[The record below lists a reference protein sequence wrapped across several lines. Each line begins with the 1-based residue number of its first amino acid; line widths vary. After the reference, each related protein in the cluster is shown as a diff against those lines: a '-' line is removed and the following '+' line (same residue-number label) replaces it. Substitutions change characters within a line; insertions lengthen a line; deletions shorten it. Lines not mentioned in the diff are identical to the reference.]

1 MLMIIAVLVILG
13 LCLGSFVNALVWRL
27 HEQETE
33 LDKKKPRAAYLKD
46 LSISKGRSMCPD
58 CHHTLSAKDLVPV
71 LSWLSLKGQCRYCRR
86 PVSPRY
92 PLVELATM
100 ALFVFSYTYWPY
112 ALTGGLQVVFF
123 GLWLILVV
131 GLMALIV
138 YDLQWYLLP
147 DKIIFP
153 LGVVAVA
160 MVAIRVF
167 ESGHPTKT
175 ALNEVLAVAVG
186 GGIFYLIYQISSG
199 KWIGGGDVKLGWLLG
214 LVVGTPARAML
225 LIFLAALAGSLVSVP
240 LLYLGK
246 MKRSSTIPFG
256 PFLIIGAIVAMLFG
270 QSILDWYQHMFL
282 LGA

>member
-1 MLMIIAVLVILG
+1 MLMIIVILVVFG

-27 HEQETE
+27 REQEME
-33 LDKKKPRAAYLKD
+33 LDKKKPSKKYLRD
-46 LSISKGRSMCPD
+46 LSISKGRSMCPN

-71 LSWLSLKGQCRYCRR
+71 LSWLSLKGKCRYCQK
-86 PVSPRY
+86 PVSPQY
-92 PLVELATM
+92 PVVELATM
-100 ALFVFSYTYWPY
+100 ALFVFSYAYWPY
-112 ALTGGLQVVFF
+112 TLTGGLHSIFF
-123 GLWLILVV
+123 GLWLVLVV

-138 YDLQWYLLP
+138 YDLKWYLLP
-147 DKIIFP
+147 DKIVFP
-153 LGVVAVA
+153 LGVVALA
-160 MVAIRVF
+160 MAAIRVVD
-167 ESGHPTKT
+167 SGHPAKT
-175 ALNEVLAVAVG
+175 AINEALALAVG

-240 LLYLGK
+240 MLYLGK

-256 PFLIIGAIVAMLFG
+256 PFLIVGAIVTMLFG
-270 QSILDWYQHMFL
+270 QAILDWYQHMFL